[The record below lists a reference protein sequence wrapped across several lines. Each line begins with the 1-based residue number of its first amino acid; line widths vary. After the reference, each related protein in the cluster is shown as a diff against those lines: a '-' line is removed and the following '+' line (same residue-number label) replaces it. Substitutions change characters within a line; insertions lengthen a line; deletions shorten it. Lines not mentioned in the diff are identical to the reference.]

1 MHYLFWY
8 LKDNIADPQF
18 GQRYQVIL
26 GGLLSVCGSLQRDQF
41 TKQDELV
48 VQITEVAEKVVE
60 ITAYAKSYMI
70 FAEVVEFMSK
80 Y

>member
-1 MHYLFWY
+1 MTYHFRFLIERALRSSRLIHYLFWH

-18 GQRYQVIL
+18 GQRYQVVL

-48 VQITEVAEKVVE
+48 TRLTEVAEKV
-60 ITAYAKSYMI
+60 
-70 FAEVVEFMSK
+70 
-80 Y
+80 

>member
-1 MHYLFWY
+1 MHYLFWH

-48 VQITEVAEKVVE
+48 TTFTEVAEKV
-60 ITAYAKSYMI
+60 
-70 FAEVVEFMSK
+70 EFHYLMMYILFK
-80 Y
+80 NALGV